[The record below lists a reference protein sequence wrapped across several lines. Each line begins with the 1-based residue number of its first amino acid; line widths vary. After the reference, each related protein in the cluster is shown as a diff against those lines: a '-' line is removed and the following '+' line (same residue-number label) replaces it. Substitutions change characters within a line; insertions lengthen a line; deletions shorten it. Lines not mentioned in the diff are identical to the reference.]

1 MKRIKLIA
9 AYDGTAYH
17 GWQFQPNA
25 PTIEGELNRS
35 LKELLHEEI
44 QVIAGSRTD
53 SGVHALCNVAVFDT
67 NSRIPSEKFPPI
79 VALAPTIACH
89 TSHPASGLQKKFY
102 FLL

>member
-44 QVIAGSRTD
+44 QVIGGSRTD

-67 NSRIPSEKFPPI
+67 NSRIPSEKFK
-79 VALAPTIACH
+79 A
-89 TSHPASGLQKKFY
+89 QKKFRRGFIPDTAPAGRLMNTEY
-102 FLL
+102 